1 MMRQHELVERV
12 RSYNPDVD
20 ADFLDR
26 AYVFAMKAH
35 GAQKR
40 ASGDPYFSHPL
51 EVAGILTELRL
62 DDATIAAA
70 LLHDTIED
78 TVATRAEIDTLFG
91 SEIGNLVDGLTKLAQ
106 LDLVT
111 KKAEQAENFRKLLL
125 AISDDVRVLLVKLA
139 DRLHNMRTL
148 EHMRADKRERISQET
163 LEIYAPLAGRMG
175 MQSVREELE
184 DHSFRWLYPDA
195 YQVIT
200 ERLSGLHERNADVV
214 ATILEAVTSRL
225 KDENIEAEIAVRE
238 KKPYSIWM
246 KMEAQ
251 QISMEQLSDIF
262 GFRVIC
268 NDVIDCY
275 KTLGVI
281 HSRWRTVP
289 GRFKDYISNPKRN
302 DYQSIHTTIVGPR
315 HQRVELQIRTREMH
329 DIAEYGVAAH
339 SSYKDGEGDDTSV
352 KAYDN
357 LRKLVDTLLEGD
369 DPEEFLEHTKLE
381 LVTDQVFCFTPK
393 GDLIALPIGATP
405 IDFAYAVHTD
415 VGNTC
420 VGSLINRRQQPLV
433 TRLKNGD
440 EVQILRSD
448 GQASPPLAWEKVVM
462 TGRARSAIRRANREL
477 KYKKYK
483 GIGRTILTAAFQR
496 SGKVFNVED
505 LEKSGDRFSQHDAD
519 DVLVAVGRGE
529 LESAAVLRGVFPELE
544 PIDQVEPDLSQRN
557 RLQKRQDEGWF
568 NLRKAIGLKFRFPGQ
583 ASGQM
588 PGGQLDGAVPAPV
601 RGQQGDIAVDMQQS
615 YAIPGDRVVGIMT
628 PGKGIKIY
636 PIDSPELKQYDDQLD
651 RWIDVSWDI
660 NDAEPERHLARI
672 KVDALNEPGC
682 LAQLAQ
688 VIAGAD
694 GNIDTLAMLE
704 RGPDF
709 TVMQFGVEVW
719 DLKHLNQIIRGLA
732 AKSVVSNVERI
743 YT

>member
-12 RSYNPDVD
+12 RQYNPDTD

-35 GAQKR
+35 GGQRR

-78 TVATRAEIDTLFG
+78 TVATREEIDEHFG
-91 SEIGNLVDGLTKLAQ
+91 DEIGSLVDGLTKLAQ

-148 EHMRADKRERISQET
+148 EHMRADKRERISRET

-175 MQSVREELE
+175 MQHVREELE
-184 DHSFRWLYPDA
+184 DHSFRWVYPEA
-195 YQVIT
+195 YEVIT
-200 ERLSGLHERNADVV
+200 QRLKGLCERNADLVEIIRGALEERLDEEEIK
-214 ATILEAVTSRL
+214 AT
-225 KDENIEAEIAVRE
+225 IAVRQ
-238 KKPYSIWM
+238 KKPYSVWM

-262 GFRVIC
+262 GFRIIC
-268 NDVIDCY
+268 DDVLDCY
-275 KTLGVI
+275 KILGVI
-281 HSRWRTVP
+281 HSRWRAVP
-289 GRFKDYISNPKRN
+289 GRFKDYVSNPKRN
-302 DYQSIHTTIVGPR
+302 DYRSLHTTIVGPR
-315 HQRVELQIRTREMH
+315 HQRVELQIRTHEMH
-329 DIAEYGVAAH
+329 EVAEYGVAAH
-339 SSYKDGEGDDTSV
+339 AGYKEGGGNRSDTR
-352 KAYDN
+352 AYDN

-369 DPEEFLEHTKLE
+369 DPDEFLEHTKLE

-393 GDLIALPIGATP
+393 GDLIALPKGATP

-433 TRLKNGD
+433 TRLENGD

-448 GQASPPLAWEKVVM
+448 GQASPPLAWEKIVK

-477 KYKKYK
+477 QYRKYK
-483 GIGRTILTAAFQR
+483 GIGQTILQAAFER
-496 SGKVFNVED
+496 AGKAFSVSDIEA
-505 LEKSGDRFSQHDAD
+505 KTARFSQKNANDI
-519 DVLVAVGRGE
+519 LVAVGRGE
-529 LESAAVLRGVFPELE
+529 LGSGEVLHGLYPELE
-544 PIDQVEPDLSQRN
+544 PEQQLEPDRSQRN
-557 RLQKRQDEGWF
+557 RMQRRQDDGWF
-568 NLRKAIGLKFRFPGQ
+568 NLRKVIGLKFRLPGR
-583 ASGQM
+583 AGNRD
-588 PGGQLDGAVPAPV
+588 LDAVVPAPV
-601 RGQQGDIAVDMQQS
+601 RGQSSDIPVEMQRS
-615 YAIPGDRVVGIMT
+615 YAIPGDRIVGIMT
-628 PGKGIKIY
+628 PGQGIRIY
-636 PIDSPELKQYDDQLD
+636 PIDSPDLAQFDDQLD
-651 RWIDVSWDI
+651 RWIDVNWDL
-660 NDAEPERHLARI
+660 DDDRAERYLARI
-672 KVDALNEPGC
+672 RVEAVNEPGT
-682 LAQLAQ
+682 LAQLAH
-688 VIAGAD
+688 VIADAD

-709 TVMQFGVEVW
+709 TVMQFEIEVW
-719 DLKHLNQIIRGLA
+719 NLKHLNEIMKGLRA
-732 AKSVVSNVERI
+732 RPVVSSVERM
-743 YT
+743 YS